1 MTTSTAG
8 AVSTEPAV
16 RTVGTVM
23 AAVRDV
29 AARAATEAVDRE
41 RHRRSPRDLVRALA
55 DAGLGAVRVPEQFGG
70 AGASVTDL
78 AELLLVVAAADSNL
92 TQLLRG
98 HLGFVEFLLA
108 RPADEVRDD
117 LLRAAGRGELFGPA
131 ASVRAVRLEDGTRAA
146 RIIDASTTLTRD
158 GDRLVLTGEKYY
170 TTGSLHSDWINVL
183 VVDADGPAEVVVR
196 ADAPGVSVADDW
208 NGFGQRLTASGTAR
222 FDAVEVRPD
231 LVFRHDVEG
240 VGDLLTA
247 FYQFVHTATQ
257 AGIVRRAAD
266 DLADVVRA
274 RHRTYPLAPDQTVPP
289 RHDPQVLEVVGQV
302 EAAARTTAASVRAV
316 AIALDRYVVLPTG
329 PLLIEATIESAA
341 AQVSVTQITGEALW
355 RFFDAASASS
365 TDSDLALDRHWRN
378 ARTVSSHN
386 PVIYKARLVG
396 NWVVNRELSAGAL

>member
-1 MTTSTAG
+1 MTTSTA
-8 AVSTEPAV
+8 PAV
-16 RTVGTVM
+16 RT
-23 AAVRDV
+23 AP
-29 AARAATEAVDRE
+29 AARTIETVTAGVREVAERAAAEAIDRE
-41 RHRRSPRDLVRALA
+41 RHRRSPRDLMRALA

-70 AGASVTDL
+70 AGGTVADL

-108 RPADEVRDD
+108 RPDDEVRDD

-131 ASVRAVRLEDGTRAA
+131 ASVRAVRPDDGTLSD
-146 RIIDASTTLTRD
+146 RIIDASTTLTREGD
-158 GDRLVLTGEKYY
+158 GLVLTGEKYY

-183 VVDADGPAEVVVR
+183 VVDADGAAEVVVR
-196 ADAPGVSVADDW
+196 TDAPGVSVADDW
-208 NGFGQRLTASGTAR
+208 DGFGQRLTASGTAR
-222 FDAVEVRPD
+222 FDAVAVRPEHV
-231 LVFRHDVEG
+231 LRHDVDG

-266 DLADVVRA
+266 DLGDVVRA
-274 RHRTYPLAPDQTVPP
+274 RHRTYPLASDQTVPP
-289 RHDPQVLEVVGQV
+289 RQDSQVLEVVGEV
-302 EAAARTTAASVRAV
+302 ESSARATAASTRAV
-316 AIALDRYVVLPTG
+316 AVALDRYVYARESS
-329 PLLIEATIESAA
+329 LLVEATVESAA
-341 AQVSVTQITGEALW
+341 AQVSVTRAAGNALW

-365 TDSDLALDRHWRN
+365 TCAGLALDRHWRN

-396 NWVVNRELSAGAL
+396 NWAVNGVVAAEAF